1 MNKNVRNVLI
11 VLAVAALVALLPG
24 GGSGANVALQA
35 VSLAFLA
42 ALAWVALLMYREHR
56 VSLYSLGDVRR
67 AVLYGAVAVATLT
80 LTATSRMWS
89 TAAGEIAW
97 LVLMAGS
104 IYAVVATVLRARRY

>member
-11 VLAVAALVALLPG
+11 VLVIAALVALLPG

-42 ALAWVALLMYREHR
+42 ALAWVAGIMYREHR
-56 VSLYSLGDVRR
+56 VALYSLGDTRR
-67 AVLYGAVAVATLT
+67 AILYGAVAVATLT
-80 LTATSRMWS
+80 LTATSQMWS

-97 LVLMAGS
+97 LALLIACV
-104 IYAVVATVLRARRY
+104 YAVVAVVLRARRY